1 MGKRRDIKEI
11 GRAIFVPIPTGLLQR
26 ILQFCTAFQLAIK
39 QLKII
44 GFPIGFKGTQGFLDN
59 MRDLL
64 RGDF

>member
-1 MGKRRDIKEI
+1 M
-11 GRAIFVPIPTGLLQR
+11 
-26 ILQFCTAFQLAIK
+26 LQFCTAFELAIK

-64 RGDF
+64 